1 MVGNKNKLIV
11 QECTNSSPSTGNSL
25 IKKQIIAALVTDTF
39 QSGLHFKLTVYQLYC
54 LSNLHSILF
63 LK

>member
-11 QECTNSSPSTGNSL
+11 QKCTNSSPSTGNSV
-25 IKKQIIAALVTDTF
+25 IKNQIIAALVTDIF
-39 QSGLHFKLTVYQLYC
+39 QGGLHFKLTVYQLYC
-54 LSNLHSILF
+54 LSNLYGVLF

>member
-11 QECTNSSPSTGNSL
+11 QESTNTSPSTGNSV

-39 QSGLHFKLTVYQLYC
+39 QSGLHFKLTIYQLYC
-54 LSNLHSILF
+54 LSNLYGVLF